1 MFHSISKKHK
11 DRTKLVYKFRV
22 WLPVRMALSIQ
33 RRCGSV
39 PIVVVEFQ
47 MFFTCFCFELDSDLS
62 VAQHCSL
69 VVLTE
74 GHQGLDPIGCR

>member
-39 PIVVVEFQ
+39 PIVAVEFQ
-47 MFFTCFCFELDSDLS
+47 MFFFSELHSDLS
-62 VAQHCSL
+62 VELHCSL
-69 VVLTE
+69 IVLTE
-74 GHQGLDPIGCR
+74 GHQGLDSIGCR